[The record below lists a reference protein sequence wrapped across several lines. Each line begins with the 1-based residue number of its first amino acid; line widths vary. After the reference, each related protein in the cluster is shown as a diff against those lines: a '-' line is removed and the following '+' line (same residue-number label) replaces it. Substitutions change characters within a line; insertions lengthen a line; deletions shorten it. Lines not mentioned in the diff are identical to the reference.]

1 MVILESSNTAVC
13 SRVGVLY
20 KLGSPGPPFHKSKN
34 DPYGERANLLF
45 LDHLERLDPG
55 IAKRPSRFDRK
66 YRYRIPNDK
75 ERLLYCQYWRNKLQ
89 KRSNLEFSDE
99 VCEIISKL
107 TEGFSFAYMKEL
119 FVQTLL
125 AIVGGR
131 ANFEDEASNDFVTDG
146 AGSAR
151 VTTDSVEMAK
161 TCESNIGAAAE
172 EEEEEEEEEE
182 KDQSKKATKYAIPDV
197 LVPEHLK
204 ENILLRALR
213 MQIEALLK
221 DMDDTK
227 VGNEE

>member
-1 MVILESSNTAVC
+1 M
-13 SRVGVLY
+13 
-20 KLGSPGPPFHKSKN
+20 
-34 DPYGERANLLF
+34 
-45 LDHLERLDPG
+45 
-55 IAKRPSRFDRK
+55 
-66 YRYRIPNDK
+66 
-75 ERLLYCQYWRNKLQ
+75 
-89 KRSNLEFSDE
+89 EFSDE

-131 ANFEDEASNDFVTDG
+131 ANFEDEASNDFVPDG
-146 AGSAR
+146 AGAAR

-161 TCESNIGAAAE
+161 TCESNIGAAAD
-172 EEEEEEEEEE
+172 EE
-182 KDQSKKATKYAIPDV
+182 KEEGKDQGKKVTKYAAPNV
-197 LVPEHLK
+197 LVPEHLE

-213 MQIEALLK
+213 MQIAALLK